1 MVSYILFIHS
11 IHSLHSYGVLCVAL
25 FMSPFSHSLIVHES
39 FSHIFCF
46 SPFFKVFS
54 VIPFFKVFSIIH
66 TFFTFIL
73 FSVVA
78 SDMMSFTFFD
88 TLSYWYIIIY
98 HFSHSFAQSYSPSFH
113 SLFLSFCF
121 IHTFGKGISIQ

>member
-78 SDMMSFTFFD
+78 SDMMSFTFFG
-88 TLSYWYIIIY
+88 TLSYWYIIIN
-98 HFSHSFAQSYSPSFH
+98 HFFFPFIRSIILS
-113 SLFLSFCF
+113 FLSFSLSF
-121 IHTFGKGISIQ
+121 VLFHTYIW